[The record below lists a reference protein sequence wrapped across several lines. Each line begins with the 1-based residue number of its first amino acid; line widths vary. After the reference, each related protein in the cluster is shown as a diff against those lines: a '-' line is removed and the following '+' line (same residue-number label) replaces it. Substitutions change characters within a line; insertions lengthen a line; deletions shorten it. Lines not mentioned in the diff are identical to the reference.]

1 MKFKSILTLTAL
13 LFLNSCFAQHDAFKT
28 SIPDFKMI
36 ETTIKDE
43 RSAFYYPALIKR
55 YKNNDTTFTT
65 EEYRFLYY
73 GFSFQDGYSAY
84 GTPKHADELKK
95 IFEKK
100 NLTDD
105 DRDEIIALEKKV
117 MDEFPFNLRNLNV
130 LINMMEQ
137 RGDTIAAVFQI
148 KKLVGIANAI
158 MSTGDGRSESTPM
171 YVINVEHEYD
181 MIGLLGYRSA
191 GQQSLLNTKNG
202 SMDKL
207 ELQENNEG
215 IKSMYFNID
224 RIFAS
229 MEKTFKKN

>member
-1 MKFKSILTLTAL
+1 M
-13 LFLNSCFAQHDAFKT
+13 LF
-28 SIPDFKMI
+28 
-36 ETTIKDE
+36 
-43 RSAFYYPALIKR
+43 RS
-55 YKNNDTTFTT
+55 
-65 EEYRFLYY
+65 
-73 GFSFQDGYSAY
+73 
-84 GTPKHADELKK
+84 
-95 IFEKK
+95 
-100 NLTDD
+100 
-105 DRDEIIALEKKV
+105 
-117 MDEFPFNLRNLNV
+117 
-130 LINMMEQ
+130 
-137 RGDTIAAVFQI
+137 AVFQI